1 MGKQRIICVDDETT
15 ILRSLREQLEIGLDE
30 EYRVEIAQ
38 DGNEAL
44 LLLEELFLRKQEVPL
59 IIADYIMPEMKGD
72 ELLKKVREK
81 HPDTVSILLTG
92 HASLQGIKSAVNEA
106 GVFRY
111 ISKPW
116 NKELLFS
123 YVREALEKY
132 SSEKSQKLKSSD
144 LSSRNKYLSSTI
156 EKSEKEITSLKE
168 MYQTVDSNIALSV
181 LEDIE
186 KEFSQSLSFIKTG
199 LEKMVPPLEYN
210 DLHNLE
216 VARTNNVGTFFKSAS
231 QMLHN
236 LLNTFEQSFLKLA
249 IPAENHELID
259 TMENIIAMR
268 SMLSYNS
275 ANGGNYLDKDY
286 FNDSPAK
293 SRLERVVAWDEEDI
307 LLFNASEV
315 LFFSTESKNTI
326 VVTVN
331 GKYKV
336 KDRLDELEEKYSTYN
351 FFRCHRCFLVNLG
364 FITKITPWLGSN
376 SYIAKFNGLPYE
388 IPVSRNKIKEMKR
401 LLGITQLMHNPE

>member
-1 MGKQRIICVDDETT
+1 MGKQIIVCVDDETT
-15 ILRSLREQLEIGLDE
+15 IVRSLREQLEIGLDG

-44 LLLEELFLRKQEVPL
+44 LLLEELFLHNHEVPL

-72 ELLKKVREK
+72 ELLKKVRERY
-81 HPDTVSILLTG
+81 PDTVSILLTG

-111 ISKPW
+111 IPKPW

-132 SSEKSQKLKSSD
+132 STEKSRKLKSNA
-144 LSSRNKYLSSTI
+144 LSRRNKYLSSTV
-156 EKSEKEITSLKE
+156 EKSEKEIASLKE
-168 MYQTVDSNIALSV
+168 MYQTVDSNVALSA

-199 LEKMVPPLEYN
+199 LEEMVSSLEGK
-210 DLHNLE
+210 DLHN
-216 VARTNNVGTFFKSAS
+216 VKTTHANNVGIFFKSAS
-231 QMLHN
+231 QMLHT

-268 SMLSYNS
+268 NMLSCSS
-275 ANGGNYLDKDY
+275 ANSGNYLDK
-286 FNDSPAK
+286 NHLNNPPAIN
-293 SRLERVVAWDEEDI
+293 RLEKVVAWDEEDI

-315 LFFSTESKNTI
+315 LFFSTESKSTI
-326 VVTVN
+326 VVTAS

-336 KDRLDELEEKYSTYN
+336 KERLDDLEKKYSSHN
-351 FFRCHRCFLVNLG
+351 FFRCHRCFLVNLS

-376 SYIAKFNGLPYE
+376 SYIAKFNCLPYE
-388 IPVSRNKIKEMKR
+388 IPVSRNKFKDMKR
-401 LLGITQLMHNPE
+401 LLGISQLMHNQD

>member
-1 MGKQRIICVDDETT
+1 MGKQIIVCVDDETT
-15 ILRSLREQLEIGLDE
+15 ILRSLREQLEIGLDG

-38 DGNEAL
+38 GGNEAL
-44 LLLEELFLRKQEVPL
+44 LLLEELYLHNQEVPL

-72 ELLKKVREK
+72 ELLKKVRES

-132 SSEKSQKLKSSD
+132 SSEKSRKLKSSD
-144 LSSRNKYLSSTI
+144 LSRRNKYLSSTV
-156 EKSEKEITSLKE
+156 EKSEKEIASLKE
-168 MYQTVDSNIALSV
+168 MYQTMDSNIALSV

-199 LEKMVPPLEYN
+199 LEKMVSSLEGK
-210 DLHNLE
+210 DLHNIKTT
-216 VARTNNVGTFFKSAS
+216 RTNNVGIFFKSAS
-231 QMLHN
+231 QMLHT

-275 ANGGNYLDKDY
+275 ANGGNYLGKDY
-286 FNDSPAK
+286 FNDFPAK

-326 VVTVN
+326 VVTAN
-331 GKYKV
+331 GKYKI
-336 KDRLDELEEKYSTYN
+336 KDRLDELEKKYSSYN

-376 SYIAKFNGLPYE
+376 SYIAKFNDLPYE
-388 IPVSRNKIKEMKR
+388 IPVSRNKIKDMKR
-401 LLGITQLMHNPE
+401 LLGITQLVHNPE